1 MKYDKL
7 TDVFSAWA
15 DAAAGKSMPR
25 WEEYKKDLHKK
36 YSYHID
42 TEGDVFDTIRNGW
55 TMQWKIPPPEEEK
68 KEWKENSKNVSQML
82 RIPAKQPLKPKE
94 QIMVEM

>member
-36 YSYHID
+36 YSYYID
-42 TEGDVFDTIRNGW
+42 TEGDVFDTIKNGW
-55 TMQWKIPPPEEEK
+55 TESHQEITQSIMMRCIRTDE
-68 KEWKENSKNVSQML
+68 SL
-82 RIPAKQPLKPKE
+82 RY
-94 QIMVEM
+94 

>member
-25 WEEYKKDLHKK
+25 WEEYDKVIHKK
-36 YSYHID
+36 LGFNID
-42 TEGDVFDTIRNGW
+42 TEQDLFDAIGRKW
-55 TMQWKIPPPEEEK
+55 KMQWKMPTPEEEK
-68 KEWKENSKNVSQML
+68 KEWKENHINEIKNAGKKYV
-82 RIPAKQPLKPKE
+82 K
-94 QIMVEM
+94 

>member
-25 WEEYKKDLHKK
+25 WEEYDKVIRKRYGAD
-36 YSYHID
+36 ID
-42 TEGDVFDTIRNGW
+42 TEQDLFDVIGRKWKCSGRCLLLNTRN
-55 TMQWKIPPPEEEK
+55 
-68 KEWKENSKNVSQML
+68 KENG
-82 RIPAKQPLKPKE
+82 
-94 QIMVEM
+94 

>member
-15 DAAAGKSMPR
+15 AAAGKSMPR
-25 WEEYKKDLHKK
+25 WEEYKKDIGKK
-36 YSYHID
+36 YSYYID

-55 TMQWKIPPPEEEK
+55 KMQWKMPTPEEEK
-68 KEWKENSKNVSQML
+68 KEWKENHINEIKNAGKKYV
-82 RIPAKQPLKPKE
+82 K
-94 QIMVEM
+94 